1 METTEAPPEPPP
13 VPLGAEEVKARLKQL
28 PGWQL
33 RPAGKAIWRRC
44 TSSTPMHAVLVA
56 AIFAITGEMRHH
68 SVDIRLHNNRLYLLL
83 TTPGAGG
90 VTEEDLDLAWVVNLL
105 I

>member
-1 METTEAPPEPPP
+1 METTEEAPKPPP
-13 VPLGAEEVKARLKQL
+13 VPLTAEEVRARLKEL

-33 RPAGKAIWRRC
+33 RPGGKAIWRRC

-56 AIFAITGEMRHH
+56 AIFAISGEVRRHP
-68 SVDIRLHNNRLYLLL
+68 VDIRLHNNRLFLLL
-83 TTPGAGG
+83 TTPKAGG
-90 VTEEDLDLAWVVNLL
+90 VTEEDLDLAWIANLL